1 MKELLFFLLM
11 VLLLIA
17 LIIALICSAINNISA
32 FRSRIKETQKR
43 KKDQVAFQKAQR
55 EMHEQKLALAQ
66 QTVSKHLYGD
76 IYGSL
81 FGNTVITAIHLFGEP
96 RNLVLRPNGHPFNTA
111 DNLTLL
117 LSAVHPNSRFPNKG
131 YPLFMDKCDYNAE
144 TRHFKAW
151 FAPYNN
157 TISGFVAQKVSEK
170 TVSLLHGRFGSL
182 CLPIPKNQKLNKG
195 DHVKVM
201 QSSKLTDSGYLV
213 RYYIV

>member
-32 FRSRIKETQKR
+32 FWSRIKETQKR
-43 KKDQVAFQKAQR
+43 KKEQAAFLKAQR
-55 EMHEQKLALAQ
+55 EMHEQKLALAK

-81 FGNTVITAIHLFGEP
+81 FGNTIITAIHLFDEQ
-96 RNLVLRPNGHPFNTA
+96 RNHILRPNGHPFNTA
-111 DNLTLL
+111 DNLKLL
-117 LSAVHPNSRFPNKG
+117 LSAVHPNSRFPSKG
-131 YPLFMDKCDYNAE
+131 YPLFMDKCDYNAG
-144 TRHFKAW
+144 TQHFKAW

-157 TISGFVAQKVSEK
+157 TISGFVVQKVNER
-170 TVSLLHGRFGSL
+170 TISLLHGRFGSL
-182 CLPIPKNQKLNKG
+182 CLPIPKNKNLNKG

-201 QSSKLTDSGYLV
+201 QSSSLTDSGYLV